1 MNLTVK
7 IFIGALS
14 VNAIKIQTV
23 SDIKETSQVPPEYEA
38 TIISIK
44 ENLNE
49 LLDDMTIA
57 KVADEE
63 AAAAVAAAEE
73 AAKVAA
79 EEAAAV
85 AAEEEAAR
93 LAAGNLISF
102 ASAEGSY
109 TTYDSSNPENPI
121 QKLEGHD
128 NWAVVWTGNANSMNC
143 QHTSDEG
150 TDAWWIGNFETP

>member
-1 MNLTVK
+1 
-7 IFIGALS
+7 
-14 VNAIKIQTV
+14 
-23 SDIKETSQVPPEYEA
+23 
-38 TIISIK
+38 
-44 ENLNE
+44 LNE

-63 AAAAVAAAEE
+63 AAAAVAAAEEAAKVAAEEAAAVAAAEE